1 MGGVWL
7 SSFVIALSAA
17 LLVNLPRLF
26 PHGASLLLGLVLL
39 LGPWAAGLYLKGH
52 AWTHSA
58 GEPLRVVAI
67 QGNIAQEL
75 KWDPNQVRAQLDLYR
90 DLSLPQ
96 QDVDLIVWPETAVPI
111 LQDMASGYLGAMGQV
126 ADEKNAALITGV
138 PVRERLADGKS
149 RYFNGITVVGE
160 GAGTY
165 LKQKL
170 VPFGEYV
177 PLQDLLRG
185 LIAFFDLPMS
195 DFARGPADQPL
206 LKAKGY
212 QIAPYICYEVVYP
225 EFAAALA
232 AQSQVLLTVSN
243 DTWFGT
249 SIGPLQHLQM
259 AQMRALESG
268 RWMIRA
274 TNNGVTGLIDPY
286 GRIVRQI
293 PQFQQGILR
302 GEVIPMQGLTP
313 YLQYR
318 VWPLAG
324 LAGVLLLWALLGRQ
338 LRPQGDACSAET
350 SPSWKDRRPCGAGC
364 VSAVE
369 QAIADQADRLVQ
381 QHAALPEGLRFR
393 QPAAEGPQVG
403 PAEEADRRRDH
414 LEPLALEAPACPL
427 HVPGLGHQ
435 HHPAHA
441 SLVQLRGAQGG
452 VFPGGTAETFL
463 PARRHA
469 EVLQQGIGHQ
479 RRLAGRASVMQ
490 PAADQYRQRRGLG
503 QPRGIAQPLGRQ
515 QARRIVAPGRV
526 VGLPAGTEDD
536 DGVGAL
542 RQAR

>member
-1 MGGVWL
+1 MRWISRPGWPGHLLALAAGALTPLALAPFDYWPLAILSIALLYLGLRGLPGKSALWRGWWYGFGAFGAGTSWIYVSIHDYGAASVPLASFLMLGFTAGVAFFFALPAWLWARCLRRDNAPLGDALAFAALWLALELFRSWFLTGFPWLYAGYSQLQGPLAGLVPVGGVWL

-58 GEPLRVVAI
+58 GEPLKVVAI

-96 QDVDLIVWPETAVPI
+96 QDVDLIVWPETS
-111 LQDMASGYLGAMGQV
+111 SG
-126 ADEKNAALITGV
+126 AA
-138 PVRERLADGKS
+138 
-149 RYFNGITVVGE
+149 
-160 GAGTY
+160 
-165 LKQKL
+165 
-170 VPFGEYV
+170 
-177 PLQDLLRG
+177 
-185 LIAFFDLPMS
+185 
-195 DFARGPADQPL
+195 
-206 LKAKGY
+206 
-212 QIAPYICYEVVYP
+212 
-225 EFAAALA
+225 
-232 AQSQVLLTVSN
+232 
-243 DTWFGT
+243 
-249 SIGPLQHLQM
+249 
-259 AQMRALESG
+259 
-268 RWMIRA
+268 
-274 TNNGVTGLIDPY
+274 
-286 GRIVRQI
+286 
-293 PQFQQGILR
+293 
-302 GEVIPMQGLTP
+302 
-313 YLQYR
+313 
-318 VWPLAG
+318 
-324 LAGVLLLWALLGRQ
+324 
-338 LRPQGDACSAET
+338 
-350 SPSWKDRRPCGAGC
+350 
-364 VSAVE
+364 
-369 QAIADQADRLVQ
+369 AIADQADRLVQ

-441 SLVQLRGAQGG
+441 GLAQLRGAQGG

-542 RQAR
+542 RQARQILRQ